1 MKYIKPE
8 IKKVEVTVK
17 VQSNA
22 SDRTSCEGGHCVRAK
37 YGQDH

>member
-1 MKYIKPE
+1 MKYSKPE
-8 IKKVEVTVK
+8 MKKVEVAVK

-22 SDRTSCEGGHCVRAK
+22 SDRTSCDGGHCVRTK